1 MLAKP
6 SSITH
11 IFLLSGEDD
20 DDSHRLESNSERD
33 DRVHLVAGA
42 ALYIDR
48 GGHSG
53 RGGLQG
59 GAGVLVGQL
68 LLQLFHP
75 SLQLHLQHQQ
85 LSVPQVDWLL
95 GGKNSAQNS
104 DHMKQ
109 NNMQNQHMENHMQN
123 SDHMEKN
130 HMQNSSHGEKTCKIH
145 HMDKNHMQ
153 NSDHMEK
160 NHMQNS
166 DCIK

>member
-1 MLAKP
+1 MLAKS

-33 DRVHLVAGA
+33 DRVHLAAGA

-53 RGGLQG
+53 WRGLQV
-59 GAGVLVGQL
+59 GAGMLVGQL
-68 LLQLFHP
+68 FLQLFHP
-75 SLQLHLQHQQ
+75 SLQLHLQYQQ

-95 GGKNSAQNS
+95 GGKNSTQNS
-104 DHMKQ
+104 DRTKQ
-109 NNMQNQHMENHMQN
+109 NMQNHHMEKNNMQN

-130 HMQNSSHGEKTCKIH
+130 NTQN
-145 HMDKNHMQ
+145 
-153 NSDHMEK
+153 
-160 NHMQNS
+160 
-166 DCIK
+166 